1 MPGRRPSDG
10 TRTYLVEHYWPGA
23 TPAVYE
29 DAMAR
34 VASSVRAMAAGGAR
48 IRFLHST
55 FVPHD
60 EAALAVL
67 VADTESRVQEAYR
80 VAGVTCDR
88 VIEAV
93 DSEVPPRQP
102 GRRQAKPTTRHPR

>member
-1 MPGRRPSDG
+1 MPRLSRTTG

-23 TPAVYE
+23 TAAVYE

-34 VASSVRAMAAGGAR
+34 VASIVREMAVAGAR
-48 IRFLHST
+48 IEFLHST
-55 FVPHD
+55 FVPGD

-67 VADTESRVQEAYR
+67 VADTSGRVQEAYR
-80 VAGVTCDR
+80 AAGVSCDR

-93 DSEVPPRQP
+93 DSNVARQLHGSP
-102 GRRQAKPTTRHPR
+102 GLEPSRRRSR